1 MILNRDDVGFGP
13 QKAVIAFHEDAV
25 GEFERM
31 VDYKQD
37 LAGRAELDDGVLKKD
52 VLALAKAGVALVV
65 VLGGAV
71 VAVTLGAITVV
82 VVAVIAMT
90 QGAAEFD
97 RNPHRRGVGKESCQA
112 ADDVQ
117 FWSASSCLVGQC
129 NLNPG
134 GVEQSSFSAFL
145 VWKSCEETRFCC
157 IGIPWCTVYA
167 KNEKDMPR

>member
-31 VDYKQD
+31 VDDKQD

-52 VLALAKAGVALVV
+52 VLALVV

-71 VAVTLGAITVV
+71 VAVTLGAIPVV

-90 QGAAEFD
+90 EGAAEFN
-97 RNPHRRGVGKESCQA
+97 RNPHRRGVGKESRQA

-134 GVEQSSFSAFL
+134 GVEQSSLSAFL
-145 VWKSCEETRFCC
+145 IWKSCEETLFCL

-167 KNEKDMPR
+167 KNGKDMPR